1 MTDIDSIFD
10 KSKYIAVQ
18 QNQIQLL
25 KEVVKEKLTV
35 GHLGGL
41 FLIDSELLNFLDL
54 LERSGYDTA
63 VINDMNDNP
72 TEITNIKEFKNQC
85 MEKYAQE
92 QNQALAEMRRIRK
105 ARTVKELVEYDF
117 TEE

>member
-1 MTDIDSIFD
+1 MKNIDSIFD

-41 FLIDSELLNFLDL
+41 FLINSELLNFLDL

-72 TEITNIKEFKNQC
+72 TEITNVKEFKKQDSGSNLLLDVLNEDEDEGFC
-85 MEKYAQE
+85 ASCH
-92 QNQALAEMRRIRK
+92 L
-105 ARTVKELVEYDF
+105 
-117 TEE
+117 